1 MCDVVCCGKGEMA
14 MYGLVAAGSHAVHA
28 MVRLRC
34 KRFRFFP
41 TSFPVRAPS
50 TVDRHDERLQR
61 HRRTRDENGPTR
73 YGAATRAY
81 RWYFINHDLPSVK

>member
-50 TVDRHDERLQR
+50 TVATDTTRETTTTPTHK
-61 HRRTRDENGPTR
+61 RRK
-73 YGAATRAY
+73 RAY
-81 RWYFINHDLPSVK
+81 ALRGRDARVPLVLYKS

>member
-50 TVDRHDERLQR
+50 TVDRHD
-61 HRRTRDENGPTR
+61 TRDYNDTYAQETKTGLRATGPR
-73 YGAATRAY
+73 RA
-81 RWYFINHDLPSVK
+81 RTVGTL